1 MQRLNQLDDQL
12 EALLAVDGEVD
23 AERLQLLLQQR
34 EQLLQQLMA
43 QPECLDKTEWQAAV
57 ERTSSL
63 LARIRHHRDLSAGQL
78 QRLQHGQRS
87 MQVYNKFR

>member
-12 EALLAVDGEVD
+12 EAMLAVEGDID
-23 AERLQLLLQQR
+23 SDRLQQLLQQR
-34 EQLLQQLMA
+34 DELLQQLMA

-57 ERTSSL
+57 ERTSCL
-63 LARIRHHRDLSAGQL
+63 LARIRHHRDMSAGQL

-87 MQVYNKFR
+87 MQAYNKFR

>member
-12 EALLAVDGEVD
+12 EAMLAVEGEVD
-23 AERLQLLLQQR
+23 SERLQQLLQQR

-43 QPECLDKTEWQAAV
+43 EPDRLDKTEWQAAV
-57 ERTSSL
+57 ERTSCL
-63 LARIRHHRDLSAGQL
+63 LAQIRHHRDMSAGQL